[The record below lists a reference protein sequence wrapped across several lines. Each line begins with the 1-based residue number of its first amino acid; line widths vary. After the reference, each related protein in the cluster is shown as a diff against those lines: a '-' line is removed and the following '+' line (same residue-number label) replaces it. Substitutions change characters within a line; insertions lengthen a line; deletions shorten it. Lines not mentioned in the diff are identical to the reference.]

1 MTQTGRA
8 ASPSRPPCTPV
19 AATNGMVQ
27 PFAAPRAPP
36 RVSSAASRPITIGRA
51 EPGEMERPSSRAR
64 RRFIPVSIVAA
75 MVAGVT
81 IAANR
86 QNRRQ
91 RGTERGLVKLE
102 SAGSGGRTR
111 TYDTRIMIPL
121 L

>member
-64 RRFIPVSIVAA
+64 R
-75 MVAGVT
+75 
-81 IAANR
+81 
-86 QNRRQ
+86 
-91 RGTERGLVKLE
+91 GLVKFE